1 MGRVRAPITCDR
13 CTQEIEVEHVTLAG
27 REFELCSACLMAA
40 GGALR
45 RFVDRSLN
53 GDALTTDSEQI
64 HIYNVMLRSLMKA
77 YQTLQALEVTGWT
90 PHVLLQDVSDNLWYA
105 WENGMELSYTHV
117 GQEVRDAYQLEA
129 GRTE

>member
-1 MGRVRAPITCDR
+1 MVRHLITCDR
-13 CTQEIEVEHVTLAG
+13 CTKEVEVEELEVAG
-27 REFELCSACLMAA
+27 RTYELCEPCLT
-40 GGALR
+40 GVSGAIR
-45 RFVDRSLN
+45 RFVD
-53 GDALTTDSEQI
+53 GTPGGGVLTTDSEQI

-90 PHVLLQDVSDNLWYA
+90 PHVLLQDVSDNLWWA

-117 GQEVRDAYQLEA
+117 GQEVKDAYQLEA